1 MKGIKRFLKAHSFT
15 KTFFLLCLITT
26 QVRAFDALITTDST
40 IRRDPKKNYLE
51 MQYLVRDSK
60 GPYKA
65 DEKKTV
71 KGVIIKIMN
80 EKNYLVATYFTAK
93 NGKCEFRLPL
103 DKKFTLLISKTGYV
117 TKIVEVSTI
126 VPKEVNAAFVFPADI
141 AIFQV
146 VEGLNTSVLN
156 KPVAKVQFNTI
167 QKDFQYDIV
176 YTNRVN
182 GELKKMYKEYYT
194 LKRQEGK
201 KKKD

>member
-1 MKGIKRFLKAHSFT
+1 MGIKRLLAAHSLT
-15 KTFFLLCLITT
+15 KTLFLLCLIAT
-26 QVRAFDALITTDST
+26 QVQASDALITADSA

-60 GPYKA
+60 GPDKA

-71 KGVIIKIMN
+71 KGVIIKVMN

-117 TKIVEVSTI
+117 TKIVEVNTI
-126 VPKEVNAAFVFPADI
+126 VPKDVSAAFIFPADI

-146 VEGLNTSVLN
+146 VEGLNTSILN
-156 KPVAKVQFNTI
+156 KPVARVQFNTM
-167 QKDFQYDIV
+167 QRDFQYDIV

-182 GELKKMYKEYYT
+182 SELKKMYKEYYT
-194 LKRQEGK
+194 LQRQGTK
-201 KKKD
+201 KKKG